1 MSVAVADDVVTVRLA
16 DGRTAAFHR
25 LALRDACPCL
35 LCRHPFSGQRL
46 FESRNVVPC
55 AHVSAARIDAG
66 TLIVDW
72 SDGHRS
78 VFDENWLMLEAEALD
93 NGARRARPITLWGS
107 ELADRLP
114 AGSYDEVVEDAEALR
129 WWLDGLAEYGF
140 SVLNG
145 APVEEDA
152 VAGIAELFGHV
163 RVTNYGRIFDVNVR
177 ADASN
182 LADTASA
189 LSLHTDNPYRE
200 PTPGLQLLH
209 CLVSSVAGGDSIVA
223 DGFRAVAQLSP
234 ERLEVL
240 VQQPIRYAY
249 RDDGAELWADVPVV
263 SLDANGVTAAV
274 HLNNRSKGVPVGTPD
289 AVAQWYAAYFELVAL
304 LESPSA
310 QVVFRLAPGDVAV
323 FDNLRVLHARTAFEG
338 EGVRRLQ
345 GCYADRD
352 ALFSSLGVLARTG
365 AG

>member
-1 MSVAVADDVVTVRLA
+1 VSAVVADDVVTVTLA
-16 DGRTAAFHR
+16 NGRTAAFHR
-25 LALRDACPCL
+25 LALRDACPCAQ
-35 LCRHPFSGQRL
+35 CRHPVSGQRL
-46 FESRNVVPC
+46 FESRDVVPD
-55 AHVSAARIDAG
+55 ARISAASLDGG
-66 TLIVDW
+66 TLVVEW
-72 SDGHRS
+72 SNGHRS
-78 VFDENWLMLEAEALD
+78 TFDEEWLTLEADALD
-93 NGARRARPITLWGS
+93 NGARRPRPITLWGS

-114 AGSYDEVVEDAEALR
+114 TESYTDVVGHEYAFGR
-129 WWLDGLAEYGF
+129 WLDELAEYGF
-140 SVLNG
+140 SLLTG

-200 PTPGLQLLH
+200 PTPGLQLLQ

-223 DGFRAVAQLSP
+223 DGFRAVARLSP
-234 ERLEVL
+234 DKLDVL
-240 VQQPIRYAY
+240 VRQPIRYAY
-249 RDDGAELWADVPVV
+249 RDEGAELWADVPVV
-263 SLDANGVTAAV
+263 TLDAAGAPAAV

-289 AVAQWYAAYFELVAL
+289 AVARWYEAYFELVAL
-304 LESPSA
+304 LDSPDA
-310 QVVFRLAPGDVAV
+310 QVVFRLDPGDVAV
-323 FDNLRVLHARTAFEG
+323 FDNLRVLHARTAFAG

-352 ALFSSLGVLARTG
+352 ALFSRLGVLARAG
-365 AG
+365 AR

>member
-1 MSVAVADDVVTVRLA
+1 MSVTVAEDVVTVTFA

-46 FESRNVVPC
+46 FESRDVVPG
-55 AHVSAARIDAG
+55 AHVLTATFETD
-66 TLIVDW
+66 TLVVDW
-72 SDGHRS
+72 SDGHQSAFER
-78 VFDENWLMLEAEALD
+78 EWLTLEADALD
-93 NGARRARPITLWGS
+93 NGARHARPMTLWGS
-107 ELADRLP
+107 ELAGRLP
-114 AGSYDEVVEDAEALR
+114 SESYADVVDDTRAFR
-129 WWLDGLAEYGF
+129 RWLDGLAEFGF
-140 SVLNG
+140 ALLTG

-163 RVTNYGRIFDVNVR
+163 RVMNYGRIFDVNVR
-177 ADASN
+177 ADAAN
-182 LADTASA
+182 LADTAAA

-200 PTPGLQLLH
+200 PTPGLQLLQ

-234 ERLEVL
+234 EALEVL
-240 VQQPIRYAY
+240 VRHPIRYAY

-263 SLDANGVTAAV
+263 TLDAHDAPAAV
-274 HLNNRSKGVPVGTPD
+274 HVNNRSKGVPVGTPD
-289 AVAQWYAAYFELVAL
+289 TVGRWYEAYFELVAL
-304 LESPSA
+304 LDSPDA
-310 QVVFRLAPGDVAV
+310 RVVFHLDPGDVAV
-323 FDNLRVLHARTAFEG
+323 FDNLRVLHARTAFAG